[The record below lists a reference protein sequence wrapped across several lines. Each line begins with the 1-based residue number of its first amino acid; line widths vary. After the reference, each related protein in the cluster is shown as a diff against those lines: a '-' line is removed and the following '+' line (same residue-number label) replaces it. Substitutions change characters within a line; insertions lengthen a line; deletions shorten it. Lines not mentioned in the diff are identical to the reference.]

1 MSSLKG
7 RQVPFKRLE
16 YMYVTIATSTK
27 TCLHAITGTK
37 IDVQVDK
44 YVIKLKKKKRLLKK
58 RVANTMQFKARTT
71 RNKIIPQVHCSI
83 CQRNLHHLT
92 PKSLPRPLSFPMD
105 LGLLE
110 DSLIC

>member
-16 YMYVTIATSTK
+16 NMYVTITTSTK

-44 YVIKLKKKKRLLKK
+44 YVIKLKKKREITQETGSKHYAVQGK
-58 RVANTMQFKARTT
+58 N
-71 RNKIIPQVHCSI
+71 H
-83 CQRNLHHLT
+83 
-92 PKSLPRPLSFPMD
+92 
-105 LGLLE
+105 
-110 DSLIC
+110 